1 MNPREVAGRVEK
13 IELCEDE
20 KEVKASKDIGR
31 LYWAGIESSLLDVG
45 LWKQEVNLSVTQ
57 KGRNW

>member
-1 MNPREVAGRVEK
+1 MVSYFSRMNPREMAGRVEK

-31 LYWAGIESSLLDVG
+31 LYWAGIER
-45 LWKQEVNLSVTQ
+45 E
-57 KGRNW
+57 